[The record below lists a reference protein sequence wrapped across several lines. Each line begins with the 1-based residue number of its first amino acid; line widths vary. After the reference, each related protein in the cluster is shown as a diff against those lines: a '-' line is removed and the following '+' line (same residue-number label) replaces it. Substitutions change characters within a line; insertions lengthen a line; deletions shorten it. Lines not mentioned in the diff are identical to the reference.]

1 VRYWK
6 QIQTFLFLPVEGAKV
21 KLREVRDENGNV
33 RYEPE
38 FDIEGYPAFAKQLI
52 PLILA
57 GNLDELKNGDK
68 NLRRAL
74 NACLKLNLK
83 ISILEQYADKESLSS
98 LSILRQYAN
107 TNMLARLGLSTDIF
121 AEMSQNPLFYPPMTE
136 KGQGVE
142 SQGINIP
149 VTRKKKEREEE

>member
-1 VRYWK
+1 
-6 QIQTFLFLPVEGAKV
+6 LPVEGAKV
-21 KLREVRDENGNV
+21 KLREVRDENGNI

-121 AEMSQNPLFYPPMTE
+121 AEMSQNPLFYPPATGSESKTE
-136 KGQGVE
+136 E
-142 SQGINIP
+142 GITIP
-149 VTRKKKEREEE
+149 TTRRKKEKREEE